1 MQQNELLLSKMFD
14 YSSCFKG
21 CHDHLLGLEGVDLV
35 NQHPNTGDLD
45 WLSV

>member
-1 MQQNELLLSKMFD
+1 MQQNELFLSKMFD
-14 YSSCFKG
+14 YSSRFKG
-21 CHDHLLGLEGVDLV
+21 CHLLGLGGVDLV